1 MFMICNFGAK
11 VRIIMQIAVLNRAK
25 SSLLTSFL
33 ATNLDAPTIFAT
45 FVRFL
50 DGITP
55 TQLEEYTLNN
65 H

>member
-33 ATNLDAPTIFAT
+33 ATNLEAPTIFAT

-55 TQLEEYTLNN
+55 YST
-65 H
+65 